1 MKENIGIFF
10 DLSKAFDTVDNNI
23 LIKNL
28 QLYGVQGNCPNWFQS
43 YLTNRKQYIKRKYFK
58 TEMLNIKYGVHQG
71 SILEPMLF
79 IIYISDLFLQC
90 L

>member
-10 DLSKAFDTVDNNI
+10 DLSEAFDTVDDNI

-28 QLYGVQGNCPNWFQS
+28 QLYSVQGNCPNWFQS
-43 YLTNRKQYIKRKYFK
+43 YLTNWKQYIKRKYFK

-79 IIYISDLFLQC
+79 MIYISDLFLPC

>member
-28 QLYGVQGNCPNWFQS
+28 QLYGVQGNWPNWFQS

-58 TEMLNIKYGVHQG
+58 TEMLNTK
-71 SILEPMLF
+71 
-79 IIYISDLFLQC
+79 
-90 L
+90 

>member
-1 MKENIGIFF
+1 MKENIGILF
-10 DLSKAFDTVDNNI
+10 DLSKAFDTVDDNI

-58 TEMLNIKYGVHQG
+58 TEMLNIKYGVPQG

-79 IIYISDLFLQC
+79 IIYISDLFLEC

>member
-10 DLSKAFDTVDNNI
+10 DLSKAFDTVDDNI

-28 QLYGVQGNCPNWFQS
+28 QLYSVQGNCPNCFQS
-43 YLTNRKQYIKRKYFK
+43 YLTNWKQYIKRKYFK
-58 TEMLNIKYGVHQG
+58 TEMLNIKYGVPQG

-79 IIYISDLFLQC
+79 IINISDLFLEC